1 MDRLSRN
8 LEPRRH
14 YGYLRSASVLSVED
28 QETIDNPQLP
38 RSQRAIKLIDI
49 IRTKGP
55 TAYDALCGSLA
66 QDKTQLFLLK
76 ELNQSL
82 EREIGTASTLLF
94 RLFDWDSGV
103 K

>member
-38 RSQRAIKLIDI
+38 RSQRAIRLIDI

-55 TAYDALCGSLA
+55 TAFDALCRSLE
-66 QDKTQLFLLK
+66 QDKTQLFLLR

-82 EREIGTASTLLF
+82 QREIGRPQLFFSVCLTETAA
-94 RLFDWDSGV
+94 
-103 K
+103 